1 MTNTRRDHDEAARH
15 ILEIQE
21 QMQAVQTQLNEQQ
34 RTNAEALGA
43 FQTSFQAFQ
52 VEVRQWMRAF
62 TLQGAANPPPASTV
76 QSPARAPAQV
86 MEQGSA
92 SMNRPPRGNRP
103 VPTYVDVV
111 FGSGIIKNSL
121 GMLGLNFLNLELISL
136 ILMAQ
141 TLEGEIDAWFEGY
154 MIDHGG
160 RVFWDEFTEDV
171 CKRFSSLGLE
181 CVEEEF
187 KLLRQTELYF
197 IRNYI
202 SGLKGHIRCFVK
214 TANPLTLMDAYIYA
228 RQFEEGLKEAEW
240 MGKGQTK
247 VANNSPGTSSIG
259 SWSVNKGKPM
269 VQLSQAELEKLKEQK
284 LCFYCR
290 EKWQHGHKCKPK
302 AFNVIT
308 GTEEGEQE
316 QKPTRKSSYCNAVE
330 ASSSAEIMDSRVK
343 DLLSQ
348 YEDVFSE
355 PQGLPPTRM
364 HDHAIPL
371 VANAN
376 PVNLKAYSETEQ
388 SATAVLPGRR
398 HQRGA
403 LGVIVFPATKW
414 RLPSSISGEHA
425 TTAKQRRRSTASAFS
440 SPVSTFSPSRRS
452 SSNDELRLPPPT
464 VDGNNAIAIFQRR
477 TPCDGEQAATTLLHR
492 RDQQKDGS
500 FLSPTAKQSSQQ
512 QQSSPVVGI
521 SVELSASLSSQQQS
535 GGFLPLF
542 PASMRRQRRLIPP
555 FT

>member
-92 SMNRPPRGNRP
+92 SMNRPPR
-103 VPTYVDVV
+103 
-111 FGSGIIKNSL
+111 
-121 GMLGLNFLNLELISL
+121 
-136 ILMAQ
+136 
-141 TLEGEIDAWFEGY
+141 
-154 MIDHGG
+154 
-160 RVFWDEFTEDV
+160 
-171 CKRFSSLGLE
+171 
-181 CVEEEF
+181 
-187 KLLRQTELYF
+187 
-197 IRNYI
+197 
-202 SGLKGHIRCFVK
+202 
-214 TANPLTLMDAYIYA
+214 
-228 RQFEEGLKEAEW
+228 AEW

-376 PVNLKAYSETEQ
+376 PVNLKAY
-388 SATAVLPGRR
+388 RIR
-398 HQRGA
+398 
-403 LGVIVFPATKW
+403 IVGGSMDA
-414 RLPSSISGEHA
+414 
-425 TTAKQRRRSTASAFS
+425 
-440 SPVSTFSPSRRS
+440 RS
-452 SSNDELRLPPPT
+452 SSTPPT
-464 VDGNNAIAIFQRR
+464 IV
-477 TPCDGEQAATTLLHR
+477 TLL
-492 RDQQKDGS
+492 
-500 FLSPTAKQSSQQ
+500 LSPTKRHVA
-512 QQSSPVVGI
+512 G
-521 SVELSASLSSQQQS
+521 LA
-535 GGFLPLF
+535 GFP
-542 PASMRRQRRLIPP
+542 RRSKGAR
-555 FT
+555 TA